1 MRVSLA
7 RAGIRQGT
15 FSNHHI
21 KGIAKYQ
28 ISSYE
33 GTAFKVTIL
42 FFFQKTQIQMFRSKW
57 TVHTWPVQCAVS
69 PSHGINGFQV
79 NLENQLDHQ

>member
-7 RAGIRQGT
+7 RAGIRQGC

-33 GTAFKVTIL
+33 SHAFLVRLQFDSVNFTNL
-42 FFFQKTQIQMFRSKW
+42 FLGASQWRLSGPFDASLHRI
-57 TVHTWPVQCAVS
+57 VVQVGS
-69 PSHGINGFQV
+69 R
-79 NLENQLDHQ
+79 

>member
-33 GTAFKVTIL
+33 AQASKVTFTL
-42 FFFQKTQIQMFRSKW
+42 
-57 TVHTWPVQCAVS
+57 
-69 PSHGINGFQV
+69 SHKNFKNYSGAI
-79 NLENQLDHQ
+79 